1 MTERVIG
8 HVGNLSESG
17 MLLIAN
23 ETLVDDALYQLQF
36 ALPGDKAQPETVEVG
51 AHLLWM
57 DRASAPGQA
66 WIGLRFIAVAPA
78 HLAKLQKWIEAP
90 GGQYEWALRASGYR
104 PTAFPAAGPDPVSGS
119 AGWGARRPDLRPPQP
134 PTDFY
139 SPLPSRWYNTRSGRC
154 SAYPCP

>member
-1 MTERVIG
+1 MEFRRVLFRSRKAADTILVTDTMTERVIG

-51 AHLLWM
+51 AHPLWM

-66 WIGLRFIAVAPA
+66 WIGLRFLAVAPA
-78 HLAKLQKWIEAP
+78 HLAKLQTGTPAP
-90 GGQYEWALRASGYR
+90 GGPGRRGAASGQR
-104 PTAFPAAGPDPVSGS
+104 VAGGV
-119 AGWGARRPDLRPPQP
+119 DLGG
-134 PTDFY
+134 
-139 SPLPSRWYNTRSGRC
+139 GR
-154 SAYPCP
+154 ALKNN